1 MNQLEEPKKETTVE
15 KNNKE
20 KIERIRTVT
29 NQYFLRS
36 INNRARSWPYLKKR
50 RSKQQN
56 IVGDRDKSRRYL
68 LKGLEKI

>member
-36 INNRARSWPYLKKR
+36 INNRARSWPYLKKEG
-50 RSKQQN
+50 QN
-56 IVGDRDKSRRYL
+56 NKTL
-68 LKGLEKI
+68 